1 MPEVREKLLVI
12 DDDVAVAALIQR
24 LGEQAGYAVDVIAES
39 RRIEDAG
46 SVGGADVIVLDLQ
59 MPGLDGVQVLRLLA
73 ERKTR
78 AGIVVV
84 SGADQRTRSG
94 AELLGRQLGLN
105 ILAAVAKPFD
115 PEEFVETLQAARA
128 VVAPLTQRDLEKA
141 IENDELLLVYQPTV
155 RRGEGERWRPDTVEA
170 LVRWD
175 HPDRGV
181 LGPEHFLAMG
191 ESSGLIRP
199 ITDYVIQR
207 GLEQLKAW
215 QASRPGLGLRLNLS
229 ATLLTDIDFP
239 DRLERLIR
247 ELEIDARRLTLEIA
261 ETATLDRQPSTFDI
275 LTRIRI
281 KNINL
286 AIDDFGIG
294 YSSLTQLFRM
304 PFSEMKIDR
313 SLLADLPGSHE
324 ATIMVKAL
332 VNLAHDLGLSVCAE
346 GVETQGVF
354 DLLAGF
360 GCDSAQG
367 YFISHPMRSK
377 EVAAKLGELDEMA
390 QGRKATADSGRFL
403 GARRSIRDRSP

>member
-1 MPEVREKLLVI
+1 
-12 DDDVAVAALIQR
+12 
-24 LGEQAGYAVDVIAES
+24 
-39 RRIEDAG
+39 
-46 SVGGADVIVLDLQ
+46 
-59 MPGLDGVQVLRLLA
+59 VQVLRVLA
-73 ERKTR
+73 EHKVG
-78 AGIVVV
+78 AGIVIV

-94 AELLGRQLGLN
+94 AELYGKQLGLK
-105 ILAAVAKPFD
+105 ILTTVAKPFE
-115 PEEFVETLQAARA
+115 PEDFVETLRTARA
-128 VVAPLTQRDLEKA
+128 AVAPLTRRDLEKA
-141 IENDELLLVYQPTV
+141 IDNEELLLVYQPTV
-155 RRGEGERWRPDTVEA
+155 RRREGQRWKPDTMEA

-191 ESSGLIRP
+191 EASGLILP

-215 QASRPGLGLRLNLS
+215 QSSRPDLGLRLNLS

-239 DRLERLIR
+239 DRLARLID
-247 ELEIDARRLTLEIA
+247 ELGLDPHKVTLEIA
-261 ETATLDRQPSTFDI
+261 ETATLDRHPSTFDI
-275 LTRIRI
+275 LTRIRL
-281 KNINL
+281 KNVNL

-332 VNLAHDLGLSVCAE
+332 INLAHDLGLSVCAE
-346 GVETQGVF
+346 GVESQEVLN
-354 DLLAGF
+354 LLSEF

-367 YFISHPMRSK
+367 YCISHPMHSREVLEKLRS
-377 EVAAKLGELDEMA
+377 LDE
-390 QGRKATADSGRFL
+390 KASGRPAIAGL
-403 GARRSIRDRSP
+403 GRP